1 MKENVKNAGLIL
13 ALIIAGV
20 SLPTSIMS
28 FTNKPTPITEI
39 HNYYYNT
46 TIIEQY
52 NTTIIEQY
60 NTTIIEQ
67 YNTTILVP
75 LNRSL
80 NPTIETINYN
90 EFDYVIYSY
99 NFTYNDFFWYSWNYT
114 KLTGGYAFEMWFI
127 VLLDSQLS
135 YFETQWGLGNY
146 GVATDSSFYS
156 TKDIS
161 QDLYRI
167 YFNDTIHFIFAN
179 QQIFGYT
186 PPKPLT
192 IAREVINI

>member
-1 MKENVKNAGLIL
+1 MKENIKNAGLIL
-13 ALIIAGV
+13 ALIIAGA

-28 FTNKPTPITEI
+28 FTSRPTTPITEI
-39 HNYYYNT
+39 RNYY
-46 TIIEQY
+46 Y

-75 LNRSL
+75 LNHSL
-80 NPTIETINYN
+80 NPTIETIDYYV
-90 EFDYVIYSY
+90 FDYVKYSY
-99 NFTYNDFFWYSWNYT
+99 NFTCNDFFWYSWNYS
-114 KLTGGYAFEMWFI
+114 KLTGSYAFEMWFI
-127 VLLDSQLS
+127 VVLDSQLS
-135 YFETQWGLGNY
+135 YFETQWSLGNY

-179 QQIFGYT
+179 QQISGYT

-192 IAREVINI
+192 IAREVIKF